1 MLGMVRYTKP
11 TQSSLKWMCMQN
23 YRDFSRER
31 PILQTDVMFLTEGAL
46 ENATSES
53 KTSNLIIISLAICKI
68 HRLGNI
74 FNCQTEISQYFW
86 AK

>member
-1 MLGMVRYTKP
+1 MVRYTKP
-11 TQSSLKWMCMQN
+11 TLSSLKWMGMQN
-23 YRDFSRER
+23 YSDFSRER
-31 PILQTDVMFLTEGAL
+31 PIYKQMLGSLIEGAL

-53 KTSNLIIISLAICKI
+53 KTSNLIIVNLATYKI

>member
-1 MLGMVRYTKP
+1 MDVHA
-11 TQSSLKWMCMQN
+11 
-23 YRDFSRER
+23 ER
-31 PILQTDVMFLTEGAL
+31 PRFQQRKANLQADVMSLTEGAL

-53 KTSNLIIISLAICKI
+53 KTSNIIIVSLAIYKI

>member
-1 MLGMVRYTKP
+1 MDGHAELRFQQRKA
-11 TQSSLKWMCMQN
+11 N
-23 YRDFSRER
+23 
-31 PILQTDVMFLTEGAL
+31 LQTDVGSLIEGAL

-53 KTSNLIIISLAICKI
+53 KTSNLIIVNLALYKI